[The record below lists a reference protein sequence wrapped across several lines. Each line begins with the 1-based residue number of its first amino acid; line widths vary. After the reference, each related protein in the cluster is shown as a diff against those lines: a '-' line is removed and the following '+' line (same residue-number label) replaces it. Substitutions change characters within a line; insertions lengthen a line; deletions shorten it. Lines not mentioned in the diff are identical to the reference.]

1 MPTPDDLREL
11 DDSPL
16 DDLERELVREAL
28 NIDGRAG
35 EAIYEDSETRMLSL
49 TAPQN
54 QLMRKYLT
62 IDLPAVDED
71 RDIRVGGGDDGKQ
84 YNPADRDNYVQRA
97 MRRMLYPD
105 KFNDP
110 VLTGNNGPKS
120 LIASIPIVYATGS
133 TEFD

>member
-1 MPTPDDLREL
+1 MPTPDDLREY

-35 EAIYEDSETRMLSL
+35 EAIYDDSEVRILAL
-49 TAPQN
+49 TPSQN
-54 QLMRKYLT
+54 ILMRKYLT
-62 IDLPAVDED
+62 VDLPSVDED
-71 RDIRVGGGDDGKQ
+71 RDVRVMGGSDGKQ
-84 YNPADRDNYVQRA
+84 YNPADRDNWVQRA

-105 KFNDP
+105 QFNDP
-110 VLTGNNGPKS
+110 VLITNAPRTLLKS
-120 LIASIPIVYATGS
+120 VPIVYATGS

>member
-1 MPTPDDLREL
+1 MPVPDELREI

-35 EAIYEDSETRMLSL
+35 EAVYDDSEVRMAAL
-49 TAPQN
+49 TPVQN
-54 QLMRKYLT
+54 VLMRKYLT
-62 IDLPAVDED
+62 IDLPSVDED
-71 RDIRVGGGDDGKQ
+71 RDVKVMGGSDGKQ
-84 YNPADRDNYVQRA
+84 YNPADRDNWVQKA

-105 KFNDP
+105 THNDP
-110 VLTGNNGPKS
+110 TLITNGPQS
-120 LIASIPIVYATGS
+120 LIRSIPIVYATGS